1 MKTITIE
8 FDEYPGEEIVARLSP
23 VPLDTF
29 DAIVDAYI
37 EAAEIIPEKVR
48 ALANL
53 FGPLLVSWSFP
64 EPADAA
70 GLGARDPNLIVAIA
84 REWIMGVRTVPL
96 PLPVRSSA
104 GVRSRKARN
113 QRRSPKPSSATRS

>member
-1 MKTITIE
+1 VKTITIE
-8 FDEYPGEEIVARLSP
+8 FDEYPDQEIVARLSP

-29 DAIVDAYI
+29 DAIVDAYL
-37 EAAEIIPEKVR
+37 EAAEIIAEKVR
-48 ALANL
+48 ALAEL

-70 GLGARDPNLIVAIA
+70 GLGARDPNLIVAIVGQ
-84 REWIMGVRTVPL
+84 WILGVRTVPL

-104 GVRSRKARN
+104 GVLSRKARN